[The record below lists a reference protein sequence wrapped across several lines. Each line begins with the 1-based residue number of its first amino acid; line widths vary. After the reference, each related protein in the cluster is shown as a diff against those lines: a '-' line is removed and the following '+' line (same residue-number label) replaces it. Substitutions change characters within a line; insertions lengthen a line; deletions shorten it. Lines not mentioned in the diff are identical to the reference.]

1 MQEQAFKGQVMK
13 KIRFLV
19 AVISVSLLCGLG
31 YQIYTINKNYQ
42 DRIEN
47 SYTPAGIVDESRNFF
62 STDGSLVLPEQPVMV
77 TIQPGDT
84 ALAAYRYSKLLQDKF
99 PDLLMQDQ
107 LGALTDIANDNQQPN
122 LVRLYA
128 YAALK
133 RAGAGY
139 NQQASSDLASE
150 AMGSFPATINQD
162 NVSSYMDIA
171 EVALDINPDL
181 TRKSL
186 KEFTVGESQERLTVA
201 ILAQTYLFANE
212 ADVKIMFADT
222 RGKLEAWVF
231 NKDAVDTPDRYLLS
245 SLAYINLN
253 NLSSEQRQYLRDQD
267 QTLARCEKSPSYI
280 AVDVQ
285 GQQICSLLL
294 TEIYYQ
300 RGIDHD

>member
-1 MQEQAFKGQVMK
+1 MK

-19 AVISVSLLCGLG
+19 AAISVSLLCGLG
-31 YQIYTINKNYQ
+31 YQMYIINKNYQ

-47 SYTPAGIVDESRNFF
+47 SYTPAGIVDDSRNFF
-62 STDGSLVLPEQPVMV
+62 SVDGSLVLPEQPLAA

-99 PDLLMQDQ
+99 PDLLTHDQ
-107 LGALTDIANDNQQPN
+107 LDALTDIANDKQQPK

-139 NQQASSDLASE
+139 DQQASSDLASE

-231 NKDAVDTPDRYLLS
+231 NKDALDTPDRYLLS
-245 SLAYINLN
+245 SLAYLNLN